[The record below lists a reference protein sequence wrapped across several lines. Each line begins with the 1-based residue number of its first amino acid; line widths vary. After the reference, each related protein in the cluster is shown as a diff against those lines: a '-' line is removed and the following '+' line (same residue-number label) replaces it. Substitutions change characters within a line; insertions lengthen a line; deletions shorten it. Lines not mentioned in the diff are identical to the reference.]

1 LHIAVGVLK
10 KTVATLSPRR
20 IAVTVMQNTANR
32 TRSAFTLIEVL
43 VVIAIIG
50 ILAAL
55 LLPALNKARER
66 GNAIVCLNNTK
77 QLTLGWQLYA
87 DDHEGILPYN
97 LGMSGDPETSFRT
110 NLNWVN
116 NVMNFGLS
124 SDNTNKATI
133 TQAALGS
140 YVSGSTAIYR
150 CPSDRVLSSVQ
161 TDAGWDSRLRSY
173 SMNALIGNAGTFSAN
188 GYNLNAPHYKQ
199 FFKQS
204 QIPKPSE
211 IFVFL
216 DEHPS
221 SIDDGYFVNKES
233 APGAYSSSVTTYPV
247 WTDLPASYHNRS
259 AAFAFADGHS
269 TLHRWQGDRTVQ
281 PLVPAAFLPMTVYR
295 SELADFQWVMEHMSV
310 DSY

>member
-1 LHIAVGVLK
+1 
-10 KTVATLSPRR
+10 
-20 IAVTVMQNTANR
+20 MQTIANR

-77 QLTLGWQLYA
+77 QLNLGWQLYA
-87 DDHEGILPYN
+87 DDHDGILPYN
-97 LGMSGDPETSFRT
+97 LGLSGNPETSFRT

-116 NVMNFGLS
+116 NVMTFDLS
-124 SDNTNKATI
+124 SDNTNKATL

-150 CPSDRVLSSVQ
+150 CPADRVLSSRQ
-161 TDAGWDSRLRSY
+161 IEAGWDFRIRSY
-173 SMNALIGNAGTFSAN
+173 AMNGLIGNAGAMSVSGKN
-188 GYNLNAPHYKQ
+188 DNAPHYKQ

-204 QIPKPSE
+204 QISKPSE

-233 APGAYSSSVTTYPV
+233 ATGVYSSSVAASPV
-247 WTDLPASYHNRS
+247 WTDLPGSFHNRS
-259 AAFAFADGHS
+259 AAFSFADGHA
-269 TLHRWQGDRTVQ
+269 TLHRWQSVHTVQ
-281 PLVPAAFLPMTVYR
+281 PLIPAAFLPMTVYR

-310 DSY
+310 ESN